1 VEGKP
6 YRAAEGGLKL
16 FLRLQPAA
24 RRAQIGGLRAGA
36 DGRLFLEARVT
47 APPEGGKANA
57 ALIELLAKELRLPK
71 GAVTLLAGQSAREK
85 TLLLEGD
92 APSLA
97 ARLDALL
104 SR

>member
-1 VEGKP
+1 MEDKP
-6 YRAAEGGLKL
+6 YRVTDGGLRL

-24 RRAQIGGLRAGA
+24 RRAQLGGVRAGA
-36 DGRLFLEARVT
+36 DGRLSLEARVT

-57 ALIELLAKELRLPK
+57 ALIDLLAKELRLPK
-71 GAVTLLAGQSAREK
+71 GAVTLLSGQSAREK

-92 APSLA
+92 ARSLA